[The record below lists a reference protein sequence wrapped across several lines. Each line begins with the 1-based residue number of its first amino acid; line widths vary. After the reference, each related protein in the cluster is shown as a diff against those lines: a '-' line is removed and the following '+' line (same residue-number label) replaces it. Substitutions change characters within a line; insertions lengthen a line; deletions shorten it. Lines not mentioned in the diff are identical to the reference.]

1 MVFQRLT
8 DRQADVLWMVCDGYA
23 PAEIAQ
29 SLQITRVT
37 VERYQLEIRR
47 RLDFAPF
54 DDICLDVEAET
65 AAVSS
70 PFGARLRIAS

>member
-8 DRQADVLWMVCDGYA
+8 DWQADVLWMVCDGYP

-29 SLQITRVT
+29 TLGITIAS
-37 VERYQLEIRR
+37 VERHRTDIRH
-47 RLDFAPF
+47 RLDRVPF
-54 DDICLDVEAET
+54 GEICLDVEAET

-70 PFGARLRIAS
+70 PFGARLPVAS